1 MPYCS
6 IEEAWGN
13 DFYEN
18 ETESRKFKKIVTPE
32 NELNM
37 YDSEVNNDKTKDI
50 KKKKTFSRT
59 YNRLPNHS
67 GPKTRL
73 PINKLFLK
81 KSEKNKKIEIESEYE
96 DDTESKNE
104 NEDKDIDININE
116 NDLNSEL
123 INDES
128 IENFYSENLNNNKE
142 NYMNYLLNE
151 NKNLKNIIK
160 KYKKNGTEYENI
172 FDLILFLSF
181 GIFLIFILD
190 IISKS
195 VRRLTL

>member
-18 ETESRKFKKIVTPE
+18 EIESRKFKKIVPTE
-32 NELNM
+32 NDLNIH
-37 YDSEVNNDKTKDI
+37 DSEINNKKSIDI

-59 YNRLPNHS
+59 YNRLPKHS

-73 PINKLFLK
+73 PNNTFFLK
-81 KSEKNKKIEIESEYE
+81 KSKNKEIEVESD
-96 DDTESKNE
+96 DDTESNNE
-104 NEDKDIDININE
+104 NEDMDIDIDINE
-116 NDLNSEL
+116 NDLKNEL

-128 IENFYSENLNNNKE
+128 IENFYSENLDNNQE